1 MAERLLDEAMG
12 RFPLS
17 TRPKIVWKKLRVT
30 AGQAF
35 YRTGTIGLSSILLDA
50 PDKLRTTLLHE
61 YAHLLAY
68 QRKGKAAANHGEA
81 WRQAMRDL
89 GLEPNVRHQYQ
100 CERNTPRQ
108 AVVYRCRRCGQEFA
122 RSRRLPRNRKYV
134 HAGCGGPLTL
144 VGVRPATDSQPHA

>member
-1 MAERLLDEAMG
+1 MA

-17 TRPKIVWKKLRVT
+17 ARPEIVWKKLRVA

-35 YRTGTIGLSSILLDA
+35 YRVGKIGLSSILLDT
-50 PDKLRTTLLHE
+50 PDRLRITLLHE

-68 QRKGKAAANHGEA
+68 QRHGKAAANHGPG

-89 GLEPNVRHQYQ
+89 GLEPVVRHHYA
-100 CERNTPRQ
+100 CERNTARQ
-108 AVVYRCRRCGQEFA
+108 SVVYRCRRCGVEFA

-134 HAGCGGPLTL
+134 HANCGGALTL
-144 VGVRPATDSQPHA
+144 VSIEPATDSEPRA